1 MSNASHVPPRKR
13 TAESQ
18 KHISRHLSEQSG
30 SPSPITVD
38 DVAVSPPASG
48 LPWGHQARCFG
59 NAQQPIIT
67 ADIRVKIVAALATLR
82 GKRGAPFTFVASGD
96 TPSLSANGNPTDH
109 AEEVPQQQSSAQSQP
124 APSSLRLSWL
134 LRPLVAG
141 SQAPASVGKYQS
153 ASTVSMPSYLSSM
166 TLGQAIK
173 DPIESGILTTADS
186 VALFDH
192 FMLHMNAKWEYLLDP
207 HFDTHQDVRR
217 RSALLFATILF
228 CSSKFASCIN
238 GRLVLTTDAFLQSR
252 LCIVARNLAIG
263 SFARGDRS
271 IETMQAFYLLACWK
285 ERDDDVSYLHSGYA
299 FRVLHDLDLEQ
310 TIENRRQAARLR
322 TWLALFRQ
330 DKQQSMFFIRR
341 ASFSLGGGEGLGSIG
356 ELSTWLAMPYAL
368 PLDFVACCNADLRQ
382 IQSKMR
388 VMAQKASTTMLP
400 LLLDLMDTEL
410 QRWKTRWQ
418 NHLEGEGRHQP
429 KDDRSLDRR
438 LLQPGRPHIDML
450 VGLWEHSVRLNVASA
465 VLRQALMASVVPA
478 HGPTENP
485 SFSSLRLDSPAML
498 DVLLEDVPGL
508 SSSVEGAFGILQ
520 HLLLIP
526 TDDLRR
532 SPDSV
537 LLLGPNACLFL
548 LLLLCLPCHGVLGAS
563 FQKTAVNLIED
574 VARHVGQSIQ
584 SPQDTVV
591 LHVSYLDS
599 LVRLLHPTSSQHPPH
614 MDDSR
619 TASTLNPPRSH
630 LDADMMH
637 YNESELEAA
646 HALAGGS
653 GAFDGAVNANDTMFN
668 LLNQNEQNLGV
679 QSLANLLDTEF
690 FQEMPPMGGFADFET
705 Y

>member
-1 MSNASHVPPRKR
+1 MRQWRR

-18 KHISRHLSEQSG
+18 KHILQQLSEQLS
-30 SPSPITVD
+30 SPSPITID
-38 DVAVSPPASG
+38 DVAVSPLASDP
-48 LPWGHQARCFG
+48 PWEHQAYRFSD
-59 NAQQPIIT
+59 AQQPIIT
-67 ADIRVKIVAALATLR
+67 ADIRVKIVAALATLS

-96 TPSLSANGNPTDH
+96 TPSLSTNGSPADH
-109 AEEVPQQQSSAQSQP
+109 TKDAPQQQSSAHSQP
-124 APSSLRLSWL
+124 APNSLQLSWL
-134 LRPLVAG
+134 LRPLGAD
-141 SQAPASVGKYQS
+141 SQAQASVGKSQS

-166 TLGQAIK
+166 TLGQTIT
-173 DPIESGILTTADS
+173 DPVESGILTKAGS

-207 HFDTHQDVRR
+207 HFDTHQDVRH

-238 GRLVLTTDAFLQSR
+238 GSLVLTTDAFLQSR
-252 LCIVARNLAIG
+252 LCMVARNLAIG

-285 ERDDDVSYLHSGYA
+285 EPDDDVSYLHSGYA

-310 TIENRRQAARLR
+310 NIENRRQAARLR

-330 DKQQSMFFIRR
+330 DKQQSMFFMRR
-341 ASFSLGGGEGLGSIG
+341 ASFSLGGGEEVGSIS
-356 ELSTWLAMPYAL
+356 ELSTWLTMPYAL

-382 IQSKMR
+382 IQSKTR
-388 VMAQKASTTMLP
+388 VMVQKASTTMLP
-400 LLLDLMDTEL
+400 FLLDLMDTEL

-429 KDDRSLDRR
+429 KDDRSLNGGLLRLGRR
-438 LLQPGRPHIDML
+438 HIDML
-450 VGLWEHSVRLNVASA
+450 VGLWEHSVRLNIASA
-465 VLRQALMASVVPA
+465 ALRQALMALVVPA
-478 HGPTENP
+478 HGSIEQP
-485 SFSSLRLDSPAML
+485 SLSSLSLDSPAML
-498 DVLLEDVPGL
+498 DVLLDDIPGL

-520 HLLLIP
+520 HLLSIP

-537 LLLGPNACLFL
+537 LLLGPNASLFL
-548 LLLLCLPCHGVLGAS
+548 LLLLCLPCNGVLGAS
-563 FQKTAVNLIED
+563 FQRTAVDLIQD
-574 VARHVGQSIQ
+574 VARHVGESVQ

-591 LHVSYLDS
+591 LHASYLDS
-599 LVRLLHPTSSQHPPH
+599 LVRLLHSTSSQYPSH
-614 MDDSR
+614 MNDSR

-630 LDADMMH
+630 MDADIMR

-646 HALAGGS
+646 HVLAGGS
-653 GAFDGAVNANDTMFN
+653 GAFDGAVNTNDTMFN

-679 QSLANLLDTEF
+679 QSLANLLDTDF
-690 FQEMPPMGGFADFET
+690 FREIPPLGSFADFET